1 VSAAT
6 TSASRSDRRCARRHP
21 KRLSETY
28 RTAFVTGASTGLGAA
43 FAQMLLDEGVCVWG
57 TARDASRLES
67 LAAANPNF
75 TPVVLDLAD
84 GDAAE
89 RAFNEAAA
97 EAGEGGDQCVSAG
110 GFDIVIN
117 NAGYSVFGNF
127 AETDFAHWQSQLEVM
142 LVNTARLAHAALK
155 MWEPRNRRGTEK
167 RVCDP
172 ESLAKKTGRT
182 TVLVNVSSLA
192 AEFPLP
198 FQVGYNV
205 VKAGL
210 SALTESLIVETAGTD
225 VMVIDLRPGDYRTN
239 FESSI
244 IRPGRDVTDAAARS
258 ATAAPRQKKQP
269 AAERQHAVWGGFAAM
284 MGSGP
289 PPEHAA
295 RCLRRALLRRRS
307 GTLRCGRF
315 FQVVLAPFFVRFAS
329 IGLKRRVQALYFGL

>member
-1 VSAAT
+1 
-6 TSASRSDRRCARRHP
+6 
-21 KRLSETY
+21 
-28 RTAFVTGASTGLGAA
+28 VTGASTGLGAA

-127 AETDFAHWQSQLEVM
+127 AETDFTHWQAQLEVM
-142 LVNTARLAHAALK
+142 LVNTARLAHAALRS
-155 MWEPRNRRGTEK
+155 WHERGNQ
-167 RVCDP
+167 P
-172 ESLAKKTGRT
+172 AA
-182 TVLVNVSSLA
+182 LVNVSSLA

-198 FQVGYNV
+198 FQAGYNV

-239 FESSI
+239 FESSV
-244 IRPGRDVTDAAARS
+244 IRPGREVTDAAARS
-258 ATAAPRQKKQP
+258 ATAPPRQKKQP

>member
-1 VSAAT
+1 
-6 TSASRSDRRCARRHP
+6 
-21 KRLSETY
+21 
-28 RTAFVTGASTGLGAA
+28 
-43 FAQMLLDEGVCVWG
+43 MLLDEGVRVWG

-97 EAGEGGDQCVSAG
+97 EAGEGGDQCASAG

-127 AETDFAHWQSQLEVM
+127 AETDFTHWQSQFEVM
-142 LVNTARLAHAALK
+142 LVNTARLAHAALRS
-155 MWEPRNRRGTEK
+155 WHERGNQ
-167 RVCDP
+167 P
-172 ESLAKKTGRT
+172 AA
-182 TVLVNVSSLA
+182 LVNVSSLA

-198 FQVGYNV
+198 FQAGYNV

-210 SALTESLIVETAGTD
+210 SALTESLIVETAGTG
-225 VMVIDLRPGDYRTN
+225 VRVIDLRPGDYRTN
-239 FESSI
+239 FESSV
-244 IRPGRDVTDAAARS
+244 IRPGRDITDAAARS
-258 ATAAPRQKKQP
+258 ATATPRQKKQP

>member
-1 VSAAT
+1 VFAAT
-6 TSASRSDRRCARRHP
+6 DSASRSDRRCAQRRP
-21 KRLSETY
+21 QRLSDIY

-43 FAQMLLDEGVCVWG
+43 FAQMLLDEGVHVWG
-57 TARDASRLES
+57 TARGHRPFLFGEP
-67 LAAANPNF
+67 LAGGSSAKGERSPHPNF

-84 GDAAE
+84 GEAAE
-89 RAFNEAAA
+89 RAFCEASAQ
-97 EAGEGGDQCVSAG
+97 AGEG

-117 NAGYSVFGNF
+117 NAGYSVFGGF
-127 AETDFAHWQSQLEVM
+127 AQTDFAHWQAQLEVM

-167 RVCDP
+167 RGCDP
-172 ESLAKKTGRT
+172 ECLAKNTGRT

-198 FQVGYNV
+198 FQPIYNV

-210 SALTESLIVETAGTD
+210 SALSESLIVETAGTG
-225 VMVIDLRPGDYRTN
+225 VRVIDLRPGDYRTD
-239 FESSI
+239 FGSSV
-244 IRPGRDVTDAAARS
+244 IRPNACGDAAS
-258 ATAAPRQKKQP
+258 TQAA
-269 AAERQHAVWGGFAAM
+269 WGGFAAM

-315 FQVVLAPFFVRFAS
+315 FQVVLAPFLVRFAS

>member
-1 VSAAT
+1 V
-6 TSASRSDRRCARRHP
+6 RRPP
-21 KRLSETY
+21 KRLSEIY

-43 FAQMLLDEGVCVWG
+43 FAQMLLDEGVHVWG

-67 LAAANPNF
+67 LAAVNPHF

-84 GDAAE
+84 GEAAE
-89 RAFNEAAA
+89 RAFREAAA
-97 EAGEGGDQCVSAG
+97 EAGEGGDKCGSLG

-117 NAGYSVFGNF
+117 NAGYSVFGDF
-127 AETDFAHWQSQLEVM
+127 AQTDFAHWQAQLEVM
-142 LVNTARLAHAALK
+142 LVNTARLAHAALST
-155 MWEPRNRRGTEK
+155 WR
-167 RVCDP
+167 
-172 ESLAKKTGRT
+172 KTSGSERPT
-182 TVLVNVSSLA
+182 TLVNVSSLA

-198 FQVGYNV
+198 FQSIYNV

-210 SALTESLIVETAGTD
+210 SALSESLIVETAGTG
-225 VMVIDLRPGDYRTN
+225 VRVIDLRPGDYRTD
-239 FESSI
+239 FGRSV
-244 IRPGRDVTDAAARS
+244 IRPEWDVIDAAADQTKRPL
-258 ATAAPRQKKQP
+258 AAPRQIKQP

-295 RCLRRALLRRRS
+295 QCLRRALLRRRS

-329 IGLKRRVQALYFGL
+329 LGLKRRVQALYFGL